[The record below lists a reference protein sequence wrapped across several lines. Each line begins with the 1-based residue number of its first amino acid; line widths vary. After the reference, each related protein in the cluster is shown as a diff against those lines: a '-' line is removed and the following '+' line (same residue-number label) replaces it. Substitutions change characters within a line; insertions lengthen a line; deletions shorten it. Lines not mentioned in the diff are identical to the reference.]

1 MIALL
6 FPGQGSQYIGMGK
19 SLADRFPMAKRTF
32 EEADDVL
39 KINLSSLC
47 FEGELF
53 KLTRTEYTQPALLT
67 ASVAAYRVYMD
78 EIGLKPDFAVGHSLG
93 EFSALT
99 CSGAISFADTL
110 QIVRHRGQL
119 MQEAVTNGLG
129 VMTAIGQADRK
140 QVEELCEQIST
151 KEKPVVI
158 GCYNAPEQLVLS
170 GHQEAVNKVAAE
182 LLGIE
187 GVTVN
192 PLNVSSSFHSPMMEP
207 AADQFKKILT
217 QYRFGLGDYPVISNV
232 TALPHESDHLMDLL
246 TRQMT
251 EPVRWQESI
260 EHLRLQNVK
269 IAIELGPKQVLQNLM
284 KKNTHSILTVSLGE
298 TDDIPKVKGA
308 FNRENI
314 EPSFIGKCLAIAVA
328 TKNRNWDNEAYVKG
342 VIEPYQKV
350 KQIAMQLD
358 QTKQEPTRE
367 QMAGALLMLRSV
379 FETKKVPHSEQQK
392 RLKQLLR
399 MPVVNEF
406 TLTEQGDFTWPNF

>member
-6 FPGQGSQYIGMGK
+6 FPGQGSQYAGMGK
-19 SLADRFPMAKRTF
+19 SLADEFPMARRTF

-39 KINLSSLC
+39 KMNLSSLC

-53 KLTRTEYTQPALLT
+53 QLTRTEYTQPAVLT

-78 EIGLKPDFAVGHSLG
+78 EIGLKPDFAAGHSLG

-140 QVEELCEQIST
+140 RARELCKQIST

-170 GHQEAVNKVAAE
+170 GHEEAVNEVASE
-182 LLGIE
+182 LLKIE

-192 PLNVSSSFHSPMMEP
+192 PLNVSSAFHSPMMEP
-207 AADQFKKILT
+207 AAGRFKEILAP
-217 QYRFGLGDYPVISNV
+217 YRFGSGDYPVISNV
-232 TALPHESDHLMDLL
+232 TALPHESQHLMDLL

-251 EPVRWQESI
+251 EPVRWQESV
-260 EHLRLQNVK
+260 EYLRLHKVK
-269 IAIELGPKQVLQNLM
+269 IAIELGPKQVLQSLM
-284 KKNTHSILTVSLGE
+284 KKNAPSILTVSLGE
-298 TDDIPKVKGA
+298 TDDLPKAKGA
-308 FNRENI
+308 FNRENA
-314 EPSFIGKCLAIAVA
+314 EPSIIGKCLAIAAA
-328 TKNRNWDNEAYVKG
+328 TKNRNWDNEAYAKG
-342 VIEPYQKV
+342 VIEPYRKV

-358 QTKQEPTRE
+358 QSKQEPTRE
-367 QMAGALLMLRSV
+367 QLAGALSMLRSV
-379 FETKKVPHSEQQK
+379 FETKKVPHSEQQN
-392 RLKQLLR
+392 RLKPLLR
-399 MPVVNEF
+399 MPVVNE
-406 TLTEQGDFTWPNF
+406 LMRTEQGDFTWPNF

>member
-19 SLADRFPMAKRTF
+19 SLADKFPIAKRTF

-39 KINLSSLC
+39 KIRLSSLC

-53 KLTRTEYTQPALLT
+53 QLTRTEYTQPAVLT

-78 EIGLKPDFAVGHSLG
+78 EIGLKPDFAAGHSLG

-99 CSGAISFADTL
+99 CSGAVSFADTL

-140 QVEELCEQIST
+140 RVEELCAQIST

-170 GHQEAVNKVAAE
+170 GHQEAVNEVASE
-182 LLGIE
+182 LLKIE

-207 AADQFKKILT
+207 AAGQFKEILA
-217 QYRFGLGDYPVISNV
+217 QYRFGSGDYPVISNV
-232 TALPHESDHLMDLL
+232 TALPHEPEHLIDLL

-251 EPVRWQESI
+251 EPVRWQESV
-260 EHLRLQNVK
+260 EYLRLQHVK
-269 IAIELGPKQVLQNLM
+269 TAIELGPKQVLQSLM
-284 KKNTHSILTVSLGE
+284 KKNASSILTVSLGE
-298 TDDIPKVKGA
+298 TEDLPKVKGA
-308 FNRENI
+308 FNREDT
-314 EPSFIGKCLAIAVA
+314 EPSFIGKCLAIAAA
-328 TKNRNWDNEAYVKG
+328 TKNRNWDNEAYVQG

-350 KQIAMQLD
+350 KQLSMQLD

-367 QMAGALLMLRSV
+367 QMAEALLMLRSV

-392 RLKQLLR
+392 RLKPLLR

-406 TLTEQGDFTWPNF
+406 ARIERGEFTWPSF

>member
-19 SLADRFPMAKRTF
+19 SLADEFPVARRTF
-32 EEADDVL
+32 EEADEVL
-39 KINLSSLC
+39 KIKLSSIC
-47 FEGELF
+47 FEDELS

-78 EIGLKPDFAVGHSLG
+78 EIGLKPDYAVGHSLG
-93 EFSALT
+93 EFCALT
-99 CSGAISFADTL
+99 CSGAILFADTL
-110 QIVRHRGQL
+110 QIVRHRGIL
-119 MQEAVTNGLG
+119 MQEADSNGLG

-140 QVEELCEQIST
+140 RVEELCAQIST

-170 GHQEAVNKVAAE
+170 GHLEAVHKVAE
-182 LLGIE
+182 RLGSE
-187 GVTVN
+187 EVTVN
-192 PLNVSSSFHSPMMEP
+192 PLKVSSAFHSPMMQP
-207 AADQFKKILT
+207 AADQFNKILSS
-217 QYRFGLGDYPVISNV
+217 YSFLPGDYPVISNV
-232 TALPHESDHLMDLL
+232 TALPHESDQIELL
-246 TRQMT
+246 TAQMT
-251 EPVRWQESI
+251 EPVRWQESV
-260 EHLRLQNVK
+260 EYLQLQNVK
-269 IAIELGPKQVLQNLM
+269 IAIELGPKHVLQNLM
-284 KKNTHSILTVSLGE
+284 KKNAPSILAVPLGE
-298 TDDIPKVKGA
+298 ASDVPKVKGV

-328 TKNRNWDNEAYVKG
+328 TKNRNWDNDAYRKG

-358 QTKQEPTRE
+358 QSKQEPTRE
-367 QMAGALLMLRSV
+367 QLAGALLMLRSV

-399 MPVVNEF
+399 MSVVNEF
-406 TLTEQGDFTWPNF
+406 TLSEQGDFTWPSF

>member
-19 SLADRFPMAKRTF
+19 SLADEFPVARRTF
-32 EEADDVL
+32 EEADEVL
-39 KINLSSLC
+39 KIKLSSIC
-47 FEGELF
+47 FEDELS

-78 EIGLKPDFAVGHSLG
+78 EIGLKPDYAAGHSLG

-110 QIVRHRGQL
+110 QIVRHRGIL
-119 MQEAVTNGLG
+119 MQEADTNGLG

-140 QVEELCEQIST
+140 RAQELCVQIST
-151 KEKPVVI
+151 QDKPVVI
-158 GCYNAPEQLVLS
+158 GCYNAPEQFVLS
-170 GHQEAVNKVAAE
+170 GHQEAVNKVAE
-182 LLGIE
+182 WLESE
-187 GVTVN
+187 GATAN
-192 PLNVSSSFHSPMMEP
+192 PLKVSSSFHSPMMQP
-207 AADQFKKILT
+207 AADQFNQILSS
-217 QYRFGLGDYPVISNV
+217 YSLGRGDCTVISNV
-232 TALPHESDHLMDLL
+232 TALPHDSDHLMERL

-260 EHLRLQNVK
+260 EYLRLQNVK

-284 KKNTHSILTVSLGE
+284 KKNAESIITVSLGE
-298 TDDIPKVKGA
+298 ESDIPKVKGV
-308 FNRENI
+308 FNRENT

-328 TKNRNWDNEAYVKG
+328 TKNRNWDNDAYRKG

-350 KQIAMQLD
+350 KQLAMQLD
-358 QTKQEPTRE
+358 QTKQAPTRE
-367 QMAGALLMLRSV
+367 QLAGALLMLRSV
-379 FETKKVPHSEQQK
+379 FETKRVPHDEQQK

-399 MPVVNEF
+399 MPVANEF
-406 TLTEQGDFTWPNF
+406 MLPEQGDFTWPSF

>member
-19 SLADRFPMAKRTF
+19 SLADKFPIAKSTF
-32 EEADDVL
+32 KEADEVL
-39 KINLSSLC
+39 RINLSSLC
-47 FEGELF
+47 FEGELS

-78 EIGLKPDFAVGHSLG
+78 EIGLKPDYAVGHSLG

-99 CSGAISFADTL
+99 CSGAISFPETL
-110 QIVRHRGQL
+110 QIVRHRGIL

-129 VMTAIGQADRK
+129 VMTAIGQVERNR
-140 QVEELCEQIST
+140 VEELCVQIST
-151 KEKPVVI
+151 KEKPVVV

-170 GHQEAVNKVAAE
+170 GHLEAVNKVAE
-182 LLGIE
+182 LLGTE
-187 GVTVN
+187 GATVN
-192 PLNVSSSFHSPMMEP
+192 PLQVSSSFHSPMMEP
-207 AADQFKKILT
+207 AAEQFKEILS
-217 QYRFGLGDYPVISNV
+217 QYSFCSGDYPVISNV
-232 TALPHESDHLMDLL
+232 TALPHEPDQLTDLL

-251 EPVRWQESI
+251 EPVRWHDSVEY
-260 EHLRLQNVK
+260 LRLQNVK

-284 KKNTHSILTVSLGE
+284 KKNTHSITTVSLGE
-298 TDDIPKVKGA
+298 TGDIPKVKGA
-308 FNRENI
+308 FNWESI
-314 EPSFIGKCLAIAVA
+314 DPSFIGKCLAIAVA
-328 TKNRNWDNEAYVKG
+328 TKNRNGDNEAYVKG

-350 KQIAMQLD
+350 KRISMLLD

-367 QMAGALLMLRSV
+367 QMAGALMMLRSV

-399 MPVVNEF
+399 MSVVNEF
-406 TLTEQGDFTWPNF
+406 MASEQGDFTWPNF

>member
-19 SLADRFPMAKRTF
+19 SLTEEFPVARRTF
-32 EEADDVL
+32 EEADEVL
-39 KINLSSLC
+39 KIKLSSLC
-47 FEGELF
+47 FEDESS

-78 EIGLKPDFAVGHSLG
+78 EIGLQPDYAAGHSLG
-93 EFSALT
+93 EFAALT

-110 QIVRHRGQL
+110 QIVRHRGLL
-119 MQEAVTNGLG
+119 MQEVDPNGLG

-140 QVEELCEQIST
+140 RAEELCVQIST

-170 GHQEAVNKVAAE
+170 GHQEAVNKVAE
-182 LLGIE
+182 RLGTE
-187 GVTVN
+187 GVTIN
-192 PLNVSSSFHSPMMEP
+192 PLKVSSSFHSPMMKP
-207 AADQFKKILT
+207 AADQFNKILST
-217 QYRFGLGDYPVISNV
+217 YSFSPGDYPVISNV
-232 TALPHESDHLMDLL
+232 TALPHESDHLMELL

-260 EHLRLQNVK
+260 EYLQLQNVK
-269 IAIELGPKQVLQNLM
+269 IAIELGPKQVLQNVM
-284 KKNTHSILTVSLGE
+284 KKITDSIITVSLGE
-298 TDDIPKVKGA
+298 ASDIPKAKGV
-308 FNRENI
+308 FNREDT

-328 TKNRNWDNEAYVKG
+328 TKNRNWDNEAYRTG

-350 KQIAMQLD
+350 KQLAMQLD
-358 QTKQEPTRE
+358 QTKQAPTRE
-367 QMAGALLMLRSV
+367 QIAGALLMLRSV
-379 FETKKVPHSEQQK
+379 FETKKTPLSEQQK
-392 RLKQLLR
+392 RMKQLLR

-406 TLTEQGDFTWPNF
+406 MLSEQGDFTWPSF

>member
-1 MIALL
+1 
-6 FPGQGSQYIGMGK
+6 MGK
-19 SLADRFPMAKRTF
+19 SLAEEFPIARRTF

-47 FEGELF
+47 FEGESY
-53 KLTRTEYTQPALLT
+53 KLIRTEYTQPALLT

-78 EIGLKPDFAVGHSLG
+78 EIGLKPNFAVGHSLG

-99 CSGAISFADTL
+99 CSGAISFVDTL
-110 QIVRHRGQL
+110 QIVRQRGLL

-129 VMTAIGQADRK
+129 VMTAIGQVDRK
-140 QVEELCEQIST
+140 QVDELCVQIST

-170 GHQEAVNKVAAE
+170 GHQEAVNKVAK
-182 LLGIE
+182 LLVKE
-187 GVTVN
+187 GVTVT
-192 PLNVSSSFHSPMMEP
+192 PLNVSASFHSPMIEP
-207 AADQFKKILT
+207 AADQFKKILS
-217 QYRFGLGDYPVISNV
+217 QYNFRLGDYPVISNV
-232 TALPHESDHLMDLL
+232 TARPHESDHLMDLL

-251 EPVRWQESI
+251 EPVQWQESI
-260 EHLRLQNVK
+260 DYLQLQNVK

-284 KKNTHSILTVSLGE
+284 KKNAPSIITVSLGE
-298 TDDIPKVKGA
+298 MGDIPKVKGV

-328 TKNRNWDNEAYVKG
+328 TKNRNWDNEAYTKG
-342 VIEPYQKV
+342 VIEPYHKV
-350 KQIAMQLD
+350 KQISMQLD

-367 QMAGALLMLRSV
+367 QMVEALLMLRSV
-379 FETKKVPHSEQQK
+379 FKTKKTPHSEQQK

-399 MPVVNEF
+399 KPVDNDFV
-406 TLTEQGDFTWPNF
+406 LSEQEDFTWLNF